1 MGPFTASE
9 KKATAWQ
16 PTFPSTVSRSKSKPV
31 RNANALPLAG
41 ESLTASQ
48 QIPRLNYG
56 RGAELRAR
64 FFCLEP
70 GWLRG
75 VITDLFNILDSVRLA
90 LPRSPNLES
99 KYQRV

>member
-16 PTFPSTVSRSKSKPV
+16 PTFPSTAARSKSKSI

-41 ESLTASQ
+41 GSHTAAQ
-48 QIPRLNYG
+48 HIPRLNYG

-64 FFCLEP
+64 FFCLKP
-70 GWLRG
+70 GWLRR

-90 LPRSPNLES
+90 LPRPPNLEWQ
-99 KYQRV
+99 YQWV